1 MELRPAVLEHGTSRS
16 GRWLRARRLR
26 VALWLAVIEGILV
39 VFDVIPGWIALVAAA
54 IAILFYV
61 MVGRD
66 VNSDTVRQSSW
77 ILAMSQ
83 VLVALVPV
91 LVFVVGALAL
101 ILVGVIAVVA
111 LVALF
116 ADRR

>member
-1 MELRPAVLEHGTSRS
+1 MELRPYALAHRTSRT

-26 VALWLAVIEGILV
+26 VALWAAVLEGILV
-39 VFDVIPGWIALVAAA
+39 VVGVIPGWLALAAAAA
-54 IAILFYV
+54 IVAFFLL
-61 MVGRD
+61 VGRTTGSD
-66 VNSDTVRQSSW
+66 VVRQASW
-77 ILAMSQ
+77 IGAASQ

-101 ILVGVIAVVA
+101 IAVAVLALVA